1 MAGFERGCKVKC
13 PASESAPSVHTN
25 NDVKVYS
32 VLAWRRA
39 AVPVAVMLGLCLASS
54 RPLRAQMFSN
64 SAGAATVVVAT
75 GQVSVIRNETV
86 WALFPNHA
94 VRVGETI
101 VTEEDGY
108 AELQVADGSRFYV
121 FPDSRVVFRKNP
133 GSLRDLVDVF
143 LGRVRFEI
151 QKLTGGEPRYR
162 IFTPT
167 AVISVRGTTFDVN
180 VDPDETTVV
189 AVDEGVVAVTHRLLP
204 SNSELIIGAGE
215 SLVIHANT
223 PLAKAGVNKAK
234 AVQVASDMARTA
246 AYIWSRIGRGGS
258 SPGGGPIPGGTGAG
272 TGGGLPGDESAP
284 EPPPPPPPAP

>member
-1 MAGFERGCKVKC
+1 
-13 PASESAPSVHTN
+13 
-25 NDVKVYS
+25 
-32 VLAWRRA
+32 
-39 AVPVAVMLGLCLASS
+39 MLGLCLGAS
-54 RPLRAQMFSN
+54 RPLRAQTFSN
-64 SAGAATVVVAT
+64 SAGAATVVLAT

-86 WALFPNHA
+86 WALFPNEA

-121 FPDSRVVFRKNP
+121 FPNSRAVFRKNP

-167 AVISVRGTTFDVN
+167 AVISVRGTRFDVN
-180 VDPDETTVV
+180 VDQDETTVV
-189 AVDEGVVAVTHRLLP
+189 AVDEGVVAVMHRLLP
-204 SNSELIIGAGE
+204 SNNELIIGAGE

-234 AVQVASDMARTA
+234 AVRVASDMARTA
-246 AYIWSRIGRGGS
+246 AYIWSRVGRGGS
-258 SPGGGPIPGGTGAG
+258 SSPSGGTIPGGGT
-272 TGGGLPGDESAP
+272 GLPGDEQAP

>member
-1 MAGFERGCKVKC
+1 
-13 PASESAPSVHTN
+13 
-25 NDVKVYS
+25 
-32 VLAWRRA
+32 
-39 AVPVAVMLGLCLASS
+39 MLELCLASS
-54 RPLRAQMFSN
+54 RPLRAQAFSN
-64 SAGAATVVVAT
+64 SAEAATVVVAT
-75 GQVSVIRNETV
+75 GQVSVIRSEIV
-86 WALFPNHA
+86 WALFPNQP

-121 FPDSRVVFRKNP
+121 FPNSRAVFRKNP

-167 AVISVRGTTFDVN
+167 AVISVRGTMFDVN
-180 VDPDETTVV
+180 VDQDETTVV

-204 SNSELIIGAGE
+204 SNNELIIGAGE
-215 SLVIHANT
+215 SLVIHANM
-223 PLAKAGVNKAK
+223 PLAKAGLNKAK
-234 AVQVASDMARTA
+234 AVRVASDMARTA

-258 SPGGGPIPGGTGAG
+258 SPGGGPVPGGG
-272 TGGGLPGDESAP
+272 TGGGLPGDEPAP

>member
-1 MAGFERGCKVKC
+1 MAASGRCFKVKY
-13 PASESAPSVHTN
+13 PASESAPSVHTD

-32 VLAWRRA
+32 VLARRRT
-39 AVPVAVMLGLCLASS
+39 AVLAVVMAGLCLGSS
-54 RPLRAQMFSN
+54 RPLRAQSFSD
-64 SAGAATVVVAT
+64 STAAATVVVAT
-75 GQVSVIRNETV
+75 GQVSVIRGETL
-86 WALFPNHA
+86 WALFPDQA

-121 FPDSRVVFRKNP
+121 FPNSRAVFRKNP

-167 AVISVRGTTFDVN
+167 AVISVRGTMFDVD
-180 VDPDETTVV
+180 VDQDETTVV

-204 SNSELIIGAGE
+204 SNNELIIGAGE
-215 SLVIHANT
+215 SLVIHAGT

-234 AVQVASDMARTA
+234 AVRVASDMARTA
-246 AYIWSRIGRGGS
+246 AYIWGRIGRGGS
-258 SPGGGPIPGGTGAG
+258 SPGSGSIPGGTGGG
-272 TGGGLPGDESAP
+272 TGGGLPGDEQAP
-284 EPPPPPPPAP
+284 EPPPPPGR

>member
-1 MAGFERGCKVKC
+1 
-13 PASESAPSVHTN
+13 
-25 NDVKVYS
+25 
-32 VLAWRRA
+32 
-39 AVPVAVMLGLCLASS
+39 MLGLCVGSS

-64 SAGAATVVVAT
+64 SAEAATVVVAT
-75 GQVSVIRNETV
+75 GQVSVIRSEAV
-86 WALFPNHA
+86 WALFPNQA

-121 FPDSRVVFRKNP
+121 FPNSRAVFRKNP

-167 AVISVRGTTFDVN
+167 AVISVRGTMFDVN
-180 VDPDETTVV
+180 VDQDETTVV
-189 AVDEGVVAVTHRLLP
+189 AVDEGVIAVTHRLLP
-204 SNSELIIGAGE
+204 SNNELIIGAGE
-215 SLVIHANT
+215 SLVIHAGT

-258 SPGGGPIPGGTGAG
+258 SPGGGPIPGGTGGG
-272 TGGGLPGDESAP
+272 TGGGLPGDEQAP
-284 EPPPPPPPAP
+284 EPPPPPPGP